1 MSEISKILDIA
12 NAEVGYLEKSRAAYN
27 QNPDIIYDKT
37 AGAGNDNITKYA
49 KEMDDLQVYNS
60 PKQGYA
66 WCKVFVDWCMV
77 QALGL
82 DRAGQLLYGWTAGV
96 TQEYNWFKAN
106 GRVLSSPQIGDLI
119 IFGDC
124 DHIGFVENVDSSRVY
139 TIEGNTSGSS
149 GLVANGG
156 GVAKKSYSL
165 SSSYIKCYCRPDY
178 EGEPVPPT
186 PPTPPQPSGDEQI
199 REIQEWCN
207 SYDCNNIA
215 VDGEYGQ
222 QTKAAIIKVYQTE
235 LNRQF
240 GAGLVVDGYMGAK
253 TKSKSPVVGYGA
265 EGNITKSIQSMLYCR
280 GYNTNG
286 VDGLY
291 YDGTKKAVKTFQSN
305 HGLNATGTFEK
316 ETAYKLV
323 NNY

>member
-12 NAEVGYLEKSRAAYN
+12 KAEVGYLEKSRAAYN
-27 QNPDIIYDKT
+27 ANPEVIYDKT
-37 AGAGNDNITKYA
+37 AGAGSDNITKFA
-49 KEMDDLQVYNS
+49 KEMDELQVYNG

-66 WCKVFVDWCMV
+66 WCKVFVDWCFV
-77 QALGL
+77 QSVGL
-82 DRAGQLLYGWTAGV
+82 SRARELLIGWTAGV
-96 TQEYNWFKAN
+96 TQEYNWYKAN
-106 GRVLSSPQIGDLI
+106 GMVYSTPQVGDLI

-124 DHIGFVENVDSSRVY
+124 DHIGIVENFDSSKVY

-156 GVAKKSYSL
+156 GVAKKSYSRN
-165 SSSYIKCYCRPDY
+165 SSYIKCYCRPNY
-178 EGEPVPPT
+178 KCEPVPPT
-186 PPTPPQPSGDEQI
+186 PQPTGDAQI
-199 REIQEWCN
+199 RAIQEWCN
-207 SYDCNNIA
+207 TYSCNNIA
-215 VDGEYGQ
+215 VDGYYGQ

-235 LNRQF
+235 LNKQF
-240 GAGLVVDGYMGAK
+240 NAGLVVDGYMGPK

-265 EGNITKSIQSMLYCR
+265 EGNVTKSIQAMLYCR

-291 YDGTKKAVKTFQSN
+291 YDGTKRAVKTFQGN

-316 ETAYKLV
+316 ETAYRLFD
-323 NNY
+323 NY